1 MYRILFII
9 GLGLSVLFISGCGSE
24 KRVVVAEKKVLP
36 SWYSN
41 PPKSTPSELYAVGSG
56 RDRQA
61 AITDALTQMVSTLSV
76 SVSSKF
82 SAKTVVREGS
92 VNSSS
97 GTYTDESTSE
107 VKEIRIS
114 NYELVD
120 SQSLGFK
127 NFAVLVK
134 SNKQKLFVSMKKE
147 IEQNFKI
154 IEQEKESVKNL
165 NMMKQLS
172 FYRKSRD
179 SLSSLPNTLTVMK
192 ELDRNFTGSEYLDK
206 AQEIKSRYENLRAS
220 ITFSI
225 NSSANAK
232 NLIAP
237 IAKGISA
244 KKLNIANASGDKHF
258 NLFIKS
264 NIKRASSYGFTL
276 ARSAIT
282 IVIKDSKGNIIG
294 SNKLN
299 ITGQSNG
306 SYDIAKE
313 NVAVKLNT
321 LIEKDGISKVV
332 GLTL

>member
-1 MYRILFII
+1 MYRIFFIVS
-9 GLGLSVLFISGCGSE
+9 LGFLVLVSSGCGTQ
-24 KRVVVAEKKVLP
+24 KKVVVAKKKELP

-41 PPKSTPSELYAVGSG
+41 PPRSTSTELFAVGSG

-92 VNSSS
+92 VNSSR

-134 SNKQKLFVSMKKE
+134 SNKQKLFLSMKKE

-154 IEQEKESVKNL
+154 IEQEKESVKSL

-172 FYRKSRD
+172 FYKKSRD
-179 SLSSLPNTLTVMK
+179 SLSTLANTLTIMK
-192 ELDRNFTGSEYLDK
+192 ELKSSFSGSEYLDK
-206 AQEIKSRYENLRAS
+206 AQEIKATYENLRAT

-225 NSSANAK
+225 ESNSDAK

-244 KKLNIANASGDKHF
+244 KKLNIAKGSGNKHF
-258 NLFIKS
+258 NIFIKS
-264 NIKRASSYGFTL
+264 NITRASSYGFTL
-276 ARSAIT
+276 ARSAI
-282 IVIKDSKGNIIG
+282 IIRIKDSRGNIIG

-306 SYDIAKE
+306 SYEIAKE
-313 NVAVKLNT
+313 NVAVKLNA
-321 LIEKDGISKVV
+321 LIKKEGISKVI
-332 GLTL
+332 GLEF